1 MKNLIKRVT
10 VLALCFTLIMSC
22 VVEATPQDLQNMS
35 GRDITAAFK
44 AQKLKVRKATYD
56 KNVYQDWLIE
66 SDYKEFVTFC
76 SGKKWSNSDIY
87 VMICEDS
94 EDAINAFAHKMW
106 EYGSDNSMYQRIRIR
121 GSYEYFPKYEFYRR
135 GNVIIQMNT
144 KISKKVRNKYKKALK
159 SIYNRPAEV
168 AEQK

>member
-44 AQKLKVRKATYD
+44 AQKLKVKKASYIKD
-56 KNVYQDWLIE
+56 AYQDWLIE
-66 SDYKEFVTFC
+66 SHYKELVTFRA
-76 SGKKWSNSDIY
+76 GKKWTNSDVW
-87 VMICEDS
+87 VMVFEDS
-94 EDAINAFAHKMW
+94 EDAINTFAYKIW
-106 EYGSDNSMYQRIRIR
+106 EYGSDNNMFYRVRAK
-121 GSYEYFPKYEFYRR
+121 GFYEYFPKYEFYRR

-144 KISKKVRNKYKKALK
+144 KISKKVRNKYKKVIK
-159 SIYNRPAEV
+159 DIYNRPAQV
-168 AEQK
+168 TDQK